1 MTLKAGNL
9 CTWPRNPLLRD
20 SKRRPVVVL
29 SPPYQGRATVLIA
42 PLSSDLTSRTLPL
55 RPVIAATETNGLR
68 VDSLALCDQLTC
80 VLIDLLSEPFGRL
93 DDPELARLRRLGA
106 LALGLLPGDLT
117 SGQP

>member
-1 MTLKAGNL
+1 MEAGHL
-9 CTWPRNPLLRD
+9 YTWPRNPLLRD

-29 SPPYQGRATVLIA
+29 SPPYEGRATVLVV

-80 VLIDLLSEPFGRL
+80 VLISLLSEPFGCI
-93 DDPELARLRRLGA
+93 DKPELARLRRLGA

-117 SGQP
+117 GGQP